1 MNDYNCTNTTL
12 QWRTNIQHIKAEWG
26 DVGDFSDVKI
36 QPHFDPIASNS
47 AEITEVSRYVFS
59 FLFIFIHLFLVI
71 FPNDPRATYY

>member
-1 MNDYNCTNTTL
+1 MIISQNNHFPTFIDSIL
-12 QWRTNIQHIKAEWG
+12 SVIL
-26 DVGDFSDVKI
+26 
-36 QPHFDPIASNS
+36 PHFDPIASNS